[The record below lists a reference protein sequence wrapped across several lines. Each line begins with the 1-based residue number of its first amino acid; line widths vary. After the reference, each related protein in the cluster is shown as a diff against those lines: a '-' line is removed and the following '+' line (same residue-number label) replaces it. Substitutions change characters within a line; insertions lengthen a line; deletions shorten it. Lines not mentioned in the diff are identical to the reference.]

1 MKNSFVYNLTII
13 NALFFMFPLSVILG
27 NLYINLN
34 ILLLCFFT
42 LIFYYKD
49 LIKFRLNFFD
59 KIVLIFFFYTLVSL
73 ILNFSE
79 SYFNGEIFSQIIV
92 TKTLFYLR
100 YLVFYLILRFL
111 LNYKILKLEW
121 FSYLCAICAAIVCFD
136 IFIQFIF
143 KKNLFGIEPSSARHY
158 SGMFGKEQIAGGY
171 LAKFS
176 LFTLFLPFV
185 LSKNTFKRISIQI
198 IFFIIFM
205 YGIILSGNKMPLVLF
220 VFSFLTF
227 AFLDKNL
234 RKYILKIIILISFL
248 ITLSW
253 TSSQTFRYNAGN
265 TFFHGFNALKYL
277 VTIKDITK
285 EPSEITHKPYVLEF
299 FCFKYMWKKNPIF
312 GGGLRS
318 YRTQDGGCNTHPH
331 NYYFEILT
339 DLGLV
344 GLIIALSLIF
354 SLLRKILIKK
364 NTPSL
369 LPFNVLDSK
378 TAPFFLIFLIE
389 FFPIRTSGSFFS
401 TGNASIIFLTLAV
414 LISLISKKK
423 NT

>member
-1 MKNSFVYNLTII
+1 MKNSFEYNLTII

-220 VFSFLTF
+220 IFSFVTF

-364 NTPSL
+364 NTSSL

-423 NT
+423 ST

>member
-79 SYFNGEIFSQIIV
+79 SYFNGEIFPQIIV

-143 KKNLFGIEPSSARHY
+143 NKNLFGIEPSSARHY

-220 VFSFLTF
+220 VFSFVTF

-265 TFFHGFNALKYL
+265 TLFHGFNALKYL

-364 NTPSL
+364 NTSSL

-423 NT
+423 ST

>member
-79 SYFNGEIFSQIIV
+79 SYFNGEIFPQIIV

-143 KKNLFGIEPSSARHY
+143 NKNLFGIEPSSARHY

-220 VFSFLTF
+220 VFSFVTF

-265 TFFHGFNALKYL
+265 TLFHGFNALKYL

-369 LPFNVLDSK
+369 LSFNVLDSK

-423 NT
+423 ST

>member
-1 MKNSFVYNLTII
+1 
-13 NALFFMFPLSVILG
+13 MFPLSVILG

-79 SYFNGEIFSQIIV
+79 SYFNGEIFPQIIV

-185 LSKNTFKRISIQI
+185 LNKNTFKRISIQI

-220 VFSFLTF
+220 VFSFVTF

-265 TFFHGFNALKYL
+265 TLFHGFNALKYL

-369 LPFNVLDSK
+369 LSFNVLDSK

-389 FFPIRTSGSFFS
+389 FFPIRTFGSFFS

-423 NT
+423 ST

>member
-220 VFSFLTF
+220 IFSFVTF

-364 NTPSL
+364 NTSSL

-423 NT
+423 ST

>member
-79 SYFNGEIFSQIIV
+79 SYFNGEIFPQIIV

-220 VFSFLTF
+220 VFSFVTF

-369 LPFNVLDSK
+369 LSFNVLDSK

-423 NT
+423 ST

>member
-423 NT
+423 ST

>member
-354 SLLRKILIKK
+354 SLLRKFLIKK

-369 LPFNVLDSK
+369 LHFNVWDSK

-423 NT
+423 ST